1 MDENQQDKAGSK
13 EQQQTWWQK
22 NKQVLII
29 ATVVIVA
36 VIIFALAVYWF
47 GWDWTGFTSATG
59 PTLKPNEQYR
69 PAKTL
74 WDVLQLLIVP
84 IILAIG
90 GFWLN
95 QIQKDR
101 DQKAEKAQKL
111 REEDAAKER
120 EKLERA
126 SREDNQRE
134 AALQAYIDK
143 MSELLL
149 EKNLRDSTEGE

>member
-95 QIQKDR
+95 QIQKR
-101 DQKAEKAQKL
+101 REEKATEQRVEAERK
-111 REEDAAKER
+111 AAEQRAQTER
-120 EKLERA
+120 EIV
-126 SREDNQRE
+126 EDNQHE
-134 AALQAYIDK
+134 IALQMYIDK

-149 EKNLRDSTEGE
+149 